1 MTKPKIS
8 IIVPIYNVE
17 KYLPRCV
24 ASLRAQTLTDIE
36 IILVDDGSPD
46 GCPEMCDRFAA
57 EDKRI
62 RVIHKENGGVSDAR
76 NTGISAAQGEY
87 LAFVDADDYA
97 DTDMYCNMLRAAR
110 KNDYDI
116 VMCDAVKEYCD
127 NSELFTQAIRA
138 GGYNR
143 GDLLNE
149 YFPKLIMQSTLTYP
163 PATSN
168 WLLLIKNELIQKNY
182 LSYPSGIR
190 ISEDLFFGACV
201 MYHANSFCYLKGEAY
216 YHYFVAN
223 NSSSTKKADVALWG
237 NYERLLSRLTEKFST
252 APDFD
257 FSAQL
262 SHAAIFF
269 ALNTIGQTAG
279 YAIPASEKK
288 RIAAEVSGS
297 DYVKKAVRSVK
308 KLKVPAKL
316 RLETKLL
323 GSSFTAKLL
332 MKYLILK
339 DKRK

>member
-1 MTKPKIS
+1 MPVIS
-8 IIVPIYNVE
+8 VIIPVYNSE
-17 KYLPRCV
+17 KYLEKCV
-24 ASLRAQTLTDIE
+24 NSVLSQTERDLE
-36 IILVDDGSPD
+36 MILVDDGSRD
-46 GCPEMCDRFAA
+46 GSAGLCDSLA
-57 EDKRI
+57 EKNGRI
-62 RVIHKENGGVSDAR
+62 KVIHKENGGVSSAR
-76 NTGISAAQGEY
+76 NAGLAEASGEY
-87 LAFVDADDYA
+87 VAFIDSDDWIEP
-97 DTDMYCNMLRAAR
+97 DMYRSMLRAAR
-110 KNDYDI
+110 ENGSDV

-127 NSELFTQAIRA
+127 NNELFTQAIRA

-143 GDLLNE
+143 GDLLKE

-168 WLLLIKNELIQKNY
+168 WLLLIKNELIRKNH

-252 APDFD
+252 APDFE

-279 YAIPASEKK
+279 YPISSSEKK

-297 DYVKKAVRSVK
+297 DYVKKAARSVK
-308 KLKVPAKL
+308 KLRVPAKL
-316 RLETKLL
+316 RLEAKLL

-339 DKRK
+339 AERK